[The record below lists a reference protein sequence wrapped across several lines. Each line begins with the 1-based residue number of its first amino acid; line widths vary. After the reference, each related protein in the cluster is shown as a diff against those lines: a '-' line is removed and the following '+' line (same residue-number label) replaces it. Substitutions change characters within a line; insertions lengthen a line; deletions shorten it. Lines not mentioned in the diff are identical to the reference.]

1 MKNLKKIFVLSL
13 ILCFF
18 LCLSAVSAENINL
31 SDANNISTNNQV
43 SSDIVLSDSSD
54 MSSIEKIDANS
65 LSSSVSDGNFSVT
78 G

>member
-43 SSDIVLSDSSD
+43 SSDIVLITETKTKAAPGDD
-54 MSSIEKIDANS
+54 DDFVG
-65 LSSSVSDGNFSVT
+65 L
-78 G
+78 